1 MCDDCG
7 AMTATMPFRAI
18 RAAAFAAV
26 SVALGVGAHAV
37 GGGSVSVVAVLMALL
52 IAFLPAH
59 ALARRER
66 TLAVILPALVA
77 SQAALHLLF
86 SFVHTLEPSVA
97 GSAMSGGHV
106 HSGLVPGLGM
116 LVMHGWAV
124 ALTAVWLAHG
134 EALLWA
140 LLRPAGR
147 PAADRVRR
155 LPGPGVRRDR
165 RPGDRAPGGRAV
177 GPARPFDG
185 SARPSWH
192 RSHCSCL
199 TGIWSAG
206 SL

>member
-1 MCDDCG
+1 
-7 AMTATMPFRAI
+7 MTATMPFRAI

-140 LLRPAGR
+140 LLRRLAVQLRIVFAVFLDPAYGAIVVPVIEHRVVARSVLLGHSMGR
-147 PAADRVRR
+147 RGPPGTVRTVPA
-155 LPGPGVRRDR
+155 
-165 RPGDRAPGGRAV
+165 
-177 GPARPFDG
+177 
-185 SARPSWH
+185 
-192 RSHCSCL
+192 
-199 TGIWSAG
+199 
-206 SL
+206 